1 MVRMI
6 YEFLK
11 PYARRHMEIKSLPIT
26 KINFKSRDSYFVRN
40 QFLPNLLTSDLA
52 LFSSLAT

>member
-1 MVRMI
+1 MVRMV

-11 PYARRHMEIKSLPIT
+11 PYAGRHMKIKSLPIT
-26 KINFKSRDSYFVRN
+26 KIYFKSHDSYFIRN

-52 LFSSLAT
+52 LFSPLVT